1 MKYLF
6 DTNVCIIYLK
16 GINLNVKGIPIRA
29 YDLQIIAIALVNNLM
44 LVTHNTKEF
53 GRVDGLQVED
63 WEVEA

>member
-1 MKYLF
+1 MKYLI
-6 DTNVCIIYLK
+6 DTNICIIHLK

-29 YDLQIIAIALVNNLM
+29 YDLQIVAIALANNLM

>member
-1 MKYLF
+1 MKYLL

-29 YDLQIIAIALVNNLM
+29 YDLQIVAIALANNLM
-44 LVTHNTKEF
+44 LMTHNTKEF

-63 WEVEA
+63 WEVDA

>member
-29 YDLQIIAIALVNNLM
+29 YDLQIVAIALANNLM